1 MIIVEVR
8 FADTEG
14 DFLTVTLSGK
24 HLYTGDLDRHRDYI
38 NGFIE
43 AAHILQNDVRV
54 MRYSRDGKLRV
65 DMTHLHKPGENKL
78 NYIDNMEGKQ
88 CKFRTL
94 SKNEQWTD
102 KTKLAR
108 LRSKALEL
116 YSQYGDP
123 DQPVEF
129 EDLADLMNLVLELTE
144 K

>member
-1 MIIVEVR
+1 MS
-8 FADTEG
+8 T
-14 DFLTVTLSGK
+14 
-24 HLYTGDLDRHRDYI
+24 
-38 NGFIE
+38 
-43 AAHILQNDVRV
+43 
-54 MRYSRDGKLRV
+54 
-65 DMTHLHKPGENKL
+65 
-78 NYIDNMEGKQ
+78 Q

-129 EDLADLMNLVLELTE
+129 EDLTDLMNLVLELTE